1 MPRYPRVLGAGA
13 PISMHEMGIAS
24 SVIEAVRAEAARR
37 PGARVTKVGM
47 RIGELS
53 GVDRESLTFCFEA
66 LVKDTEL
73 ESAVLAIEDASRDE
87 LDLSFLELEE

>member
-1 MPRYPRVLGAGA
+1 
-13 PISMHEMGIAS
+13 MHEMGIAS

>member
-1 MPRYPRVLGAGA
+1 
-13 PISMHEMGIAS
+13 MHEMGIAS

-73 ESAVLAIEDASRDE
+73 ECAALAIEGASRDE
-87 LDLSFLELEE
+87 LDLSYLELEE